1 MHEAVG
7 TLDQW
12 YEAIGDVE
20 PGMLCADA
28 VDALADDL
36 NTPKAIAV
44 MHQLRD
50 EAAAGPAGAKACLK
64 ATAQMLGL
72 LSETATEWTARRR
85 ERARVDQGRVHDLIA
100 ARAEARKRKDFAEAD
115 RIRDS
120 LDAMGVAL
128 MDSKDTKTG
137 ELLTTWE
144 VKR

>member
-1 MHEAVG
+1 
-7 TLDQW
+7 
-12 YEAIGDVE
+12 
-20 PGMLCADA
+20 
-28 VDALADDL
+28 
-36 NTPKAIAV
+36 
-44 MHQLRD
+44 
-50 EAAAGPAGAKACLK
+50 
-64 ATAQMLGL
+64 
-72 LSETATEWTARRR
+72 LSETASEWTARRR
-85 ERARVDQGRVHDLIA
+85 ARAQVDQGRVDDLIA